1 MKLSEV
7 RIAGDRSI
15 YIQNKAW
22 HVFFKSDLDS
32 QSHAQ
37 NFVGLCSK
45 IAEFSTFLWTKI
57 FKIVQKRNKVV
68 VVQ

>member
-1 MKLSEV
+1 ML
-7 RIAGDRSI
+7 DMF
-15 YIQNKAW
+15 
-22 HVFFKSDLDS
+22 FFKTDLDS

-37 NFVGLCSK
+37 NFLGLCSK
-45 IAEFSTFLWTKI
+45 IAEFSTFLWTNI